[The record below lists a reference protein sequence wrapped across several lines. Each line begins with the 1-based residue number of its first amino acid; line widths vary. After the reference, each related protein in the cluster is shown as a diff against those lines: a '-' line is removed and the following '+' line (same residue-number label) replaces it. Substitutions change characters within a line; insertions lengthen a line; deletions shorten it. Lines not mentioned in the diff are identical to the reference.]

1 MKTNKL
7 PFVSVVIPAYNEE
20 KYIQETVKNLKNQD
34 YPKDRYEIIVV
45 DNGSTDH
52 TAETAQKAG
61 AKVVYEPKKG
71 VQNARQAGFEAAKG
85 EFIAST
91 DADDFPPTDWL
102 SKMSKRL
109 NENPSL
115 AAFGGWFN
123 HLEGPRPTKFIMN
136 NLSGPFIAL
145 YQKASFKPFLVG
157 QNFIVRKSTFQKTE
171 GFKNIPAYC
180 EDMNLARRLARV
192 GKVEFNTSKEWQVT
206 ASPRRWSRGFVRG
219 LRDYA
224 LNGITWAIFGKV
236 IVKDLETIRP
246 SK

>member
-20 KYIQETVKNLKNQD
+20 KFIQEVIKALKNQD

-45 DNGSTDH
+45 DNGSTDR
-52 TAETAQKAG
+52 TSETAQKAG
-61 AKVVYEPKKG
+61 ARVVFEPNKG

-91 DADDFPPTDWL
+91 DSDDNPPPDWL
-102 SKMSKRL
+102 SKMSKKL
-109 NENPSL
+109 SSDPSL

-123 HLEGPRPTKFIMN
+123 HKKGPRFTKFVMN

-145 YQKASFKPFLVG
+145 YQKVSFKPFLVG
-157 QNFIVRKSTFQKTE
+157 QNFIIRKSAFVKTD

-180 EDMNLARRLARV
+180 EDMNLARRLAKV
-192 GKVEFNTSKEWQVT
+192 GKVEFDTSKEWQVT
-206 ASPRRWSRGFVRG
+206 ASPRRWSKGFIRG

-224 LNGITWAIFGKV
+224 LNGLTWAIFGKV
-236 IVKDLETIRP
+236 IVKDLETIRDQ
-246 SK
+246 K